1 MKPFFEN
8 DKIEIGLDEAGRGCL
23 FGPVFTA
30 GVVWNGEENP
40 DIIDSKKIN
49 LKKRNLLKQYI
60 ENNSIMYSLNKIDN
74 EYIDKHNI
82 LASTIRGWHDCIS
95 DVHCEIPIDTILVDG
110 PNFDFFTDKD
120 FETIPHVCING
131 GDAIYT
137 SIAAASILAKTYRD
151 EYIDQLVI
159 DNPELKKYD
168 IQNNKGYGTN
178 KHIEAIK
185 KYGLTKWHRTTFG
198 LCKNYLPLTT
208 K

>member
-30 GVVWNGEENP
+30 GVVWNGEENQ

-60 ENNSIMYSLNKIDN
+60 ENNSIMYSVNKIDH

-82 LASTIRGWHDCIS
+82 LASTIRGWHNCIS
-95 DVHCEIPIDTILVDG
+95 DVHYEIPIDTILVDG

-159 DNPELKKYD
+159 DNPELQKYD
-168 IQNNKGYGTN
+168 IQNNKGYGTK

-185 KYGLTKWHRTTFG
+185 KYGLTKWHRKTFG
-198 LCKNYLPLTT
+198 LCKNYLS
-208 K
+208 